1 MKITAHS
8 GCDDTPMN
16 SKAYLEHAVQ
26 LPVDALE
33 IDIRRAADGTL
44 ILTHDAADD
53 GSQLLLKDAFAI
65 IAPSSLKVNC
75 DLKEYRLEEDVL
87 VLAQEAGIAKER
99 ILFSGSVWA
108 HEAGEWPEYLDPEQ
122 IYLNIEELDH
132 HIYDSLE
139 QGGLPEQQELEQAVE
154 LCVET
159 GCKVINVNYRICTPA
174 FMTCCAEHGIG
185 VSEWTPSTEEDLKKA
200 VALEPVNIT
209 SRRPLLAKQIV
220 AQTAER

>member
-16 SKAYLEHAVQ
+16 SRAYLEHAVQ
-26 LPVDALE
+26 IPVDALE

-53 GSQLLLKDAFAI
+53 GSQLLLEDAFAI
-65 IAPSSLKVNC
+65 IAPSGLSVNC
-75 DLKEYRLEEDVL
+75 DLKEYRLEKDVL
-87 VLAQEAGIAKER
+87 TLARAAGIAKER
-99 ILFSGSVWA
+99 ILFSGSVWTY
-108 HEAGEWPEYLDPEQ
+108 EAGEWPNYLDPTQ

-132 HIYDSLE
+132 HIYDPLE
-139 QGGLPEQQELEQAVE
+139 KGELPEQQNLEKAVQ

-159 GCKVINVNYRICTPA
+159 GCKVINVNFRICTPA
-174 FMTCCAEHGIG
+174 FMACCAEHGIG

-200 VALEPVNIT
+200 VVFGPVNIT
-209 SRRPLLAKQIV
+209 SRRPMLAKQIA

>member
-1 MKITAHS
+1 
-8 GCDDTPMN
+8 MN
-16 SKAYLEHAVQ
+16 SRAYLEHAVQ

-44 ILTHDAADD
+44 ILTHDAAE
-53 GSQLLLKDAFAI
+53 GKSRLTLAEAFAI
-65 IAPSSLKVNC
+65 IAPSRLNVNC

-87 VLAQEAGIAKER
+87 ALAQAAGIAKER
-99 ILFSGSVWA
+99 ILFSGSVWPC
-108 HEAGEWPEYLDPEQ
+108 EAGEWPEYLDPAQ

-139 QGGLPEQQELEQAVE
+139 QGRLPEQQKLEQAIE
-154 LCVET
+154 LCVGT

-174 FMTCCAEHGIG
+174 FMAGCTAHGIG

-200 VALEPVNIT
+200 VASGPVNIT
-209 SRRPLLAKQIV
+209 SRRPLLAKRIA